1 MISTRKYN
9 FIVIIQV
16 LLLIGILGGGGYF
29 AYKKIA
35 TKEEINTGDIIEEE
49 VVVPDIEEIN
59 DEIVAVDINEN
70 VVHDDFDVSIRIPK
84 VTDNNGTSIN
94 EKIKSD
100 IEEFYKNK
108 DHSIDFI
115 YYVNND
121 IVSIVIDIKDR
132 YDNET
137 YLTYNFNLN
146 DYKLL
151 DNKELLKVKEIKE
164 EDLHGILINIY
175 ESHLKDNLEEN
186 KKDIDRTTIS
196 YKKTVDKDN
205 CTIDLPM
212 YFDDD
217 NHLNVVFTEYQ
228 DEVMVKYIYNLNAKK
243 VVER

>member
-9 FIVIIQV
+9 IIVIIQV
-16 LLLIGILGGGGYF
+16 LLLIGVLGGGGYY
-29 AYKKIA
+29 AYNKITA
-35 TKEEINTGDIIEEE
+35 KEEVNTGDIIEED

-84 VTDNNGTSIN
+84 VTDSNGTSIN
-94 EKIKSD
+94 EKIKND
-100 IEEFYKNK
+100 VEEYYQNK
-108 DHSIDFI
+108 DHSIDFV

-121 IVSIVIDIKDR
+121 IVSIVINIKDR
-132 YDNET
+132 FDSEV
-137 YLTYNFNLN
+137 YLTYNYNLN
-146 DYKLL
+146 NYQLL
-151 DNKELLKVKEIKE
+151 DNSELLKVKEFKE

-175 ESHLKDNLEEN
+175 ESHLKDNLEEG
-186 KKDIDRTTIS
+186 KTDIDRTTIS

-212 YFDDD
+212 YLDND
-217 NHLNVVFTEYQ
+217 NHVNVVFTEYQ
-228 DEVMVKYIYNLNAKK
+228 NEVMVKYIYNLNAKK